1 MTDPMPSSAGS
12 DCGGVAQLSVI
23 IMRSI
28 ARRRRLS
35 LPAIAVGATIATCSL
50 VAHAG
55 APLVTDDAAIVDA
68 KSCQLESWIELARG
82 ARAYWAVP
90 ACNFTGNL
98 ELAVGGAGVNP
109 DGTPSSH
116 QVALQAKTV
125 FGQGGDGFWSV
136 GAVGGVIRDTGPV
149 ESGASSKS
157 YYAKALLSLYPSEA
171 LEVDLNLGASNV
183 FGAGS
188 TVAGGVAV
196 QYEVLP
202 RTTLL
207 AEIFRDERG
216 PGKFQVGA
224 RYAFDP
230 APIEAY
236 VSYGNRLGSDS
247 GETWWVIA
255 GVRVYTKPFLP

>member
-1 MTDPMPSSAGS
+1 M
-12 DCGGVAQLSVI
+12 
-23 IMRSI
+23 
-28 ARRRRLS
+28 
-35 LPAIAVGATIATCSL
+35 IATCSP
-50 VAHAG
+50 VAQAG
-55 APLVTDDAAIVDA
+55 APLITDDAAIVEA
-68 KSCQLESWIELARG
+68 KSCQLESWIEFAYG
-82 ARAYWAVP
+82 ARAYWGVP

-109 DGTPSSH
+109 NGTPSSR
-116 QVALQAKTV
+116 QVAVQAKAV
-125 FGQGGDGFWSV
+125 FAQGGNGLWSV
-136 GAVGGVIRDTGPV
+136 GAVGGVIRDIGPV
-149 ESGASSKS
+149 EGDASSKS

-183 FGAGS
+183 FGAGT
-188 TVAGGVAV
+188 TVTAGAAL

-202 RTTLL
+202 RATFL

-236 VSYGNRLGSDS
+236 VSYGNRLGSMS

-255 GVRVYTKPFLP
+255 GFRVYTRPFLP